1 MRADACPMNEN
12 LPIAIGFL
20 ALCFGLFVY
29 FIGFT
34 DWYDKRL
41 LDCTPVSKCRSVA
54 LGPAVVSGRVGGPG
68 AIPSL
73 IAHLPCFISRV
84 VVEEYKQSGRSKQWR
99 TVHKR
104 EWRMP
109 FYLIDETGEVK
120 ILPDKAVLW
129 LQEDVKYSSETGLV
143 EYSAAASNRATQ
155 QTEALDDM
163 FREYCIT
170 RGLNTYAQLRFTE
183 TNLSP
188 GDPVFVYGSASAGR
202 DVGDKDATVIQKTFW
217 QTPYIMEGDRSDM
230 LRKLKT
236 RGLLRVLGGSFAV
249 IIGTGILAH
258 ATTTTETTAVW
269 TDYLMS
275 PSSAFGE
282 FTSLFFLAAL
292 GVFIYAALIYN
303 GLVSLRNEV
312 DRAFSNVDVL
322 LQQRFDL
329 IPNLVSV
336 CKAYME
342 HESSVM
348 QAVSA
353 SRGQWTAA
361 RGRTDKINA
370 AAIAVPALR
379 QLLATAEAYPR
390 LRANENFLQL
400 QQSLSTLE
408 EQVADRRELYNSAV
422 SLFNSRIKMVPDRL
436 VAGTFRFEEQPF
448 FSAEKS
454 AEVPPTMN
462 VGFGQ

>member
-1 MRADACPMNEN
+1 MNEN

-20 ALCFGLFVY
+20 TLCFGLFVY

-54 LGPAVVSGRVGGPG
+54 LGPAVISGRVGGPG
-68 AIPSL
+68 AITSL

-84 VVEEYKQSGRSKQWR
+84 VVEECKQSGRNNQWN

-109 FYLIDETGEVK
+109 FYLIDDTGEVRV
-120 ILPDKAVLW
+120 LPEKAVLW
-129 LQEDVKYSSETGLV
+129 LQEDVKYSTETGIV
-143 EYSAAASNRATQ
+143 EYSPAASERATQ
-155 QTEALDDM
+155 QNETLDDM

-170 RGLNTYAQLRFTE
+170 RGINTRVPLRFTE

-202 DVGDKDATVIQKTFW
+202 DSGDKDATVIQKTFW

-236 RGLLRVLGGSFAV
+236 RGILRVLVGSFSV

-258 ATTTTETTAVW
+258 ATTTTEKTAVW
-269 TDYLMS
+269 TDYFMS
-275 PSSAFGE
+275 SSSAVGE
-282 FTSLFFLAAL
+282 FASLFFLAVL
-292 GVFIYAALIYN
+292 GVGLYVALIYN

-336 CKAYME
+336 CRAYME

-353 SRGQWTAA
+353 SRGQWSAA
-361 RGRTDKINA
+361 RGRIDKFNA
-370 AAIAVPALR
+370 AAVAVPALR
-379 QLLATAEAYPR
+379 QLLASAEAYPR

-408 EQVADRRELYNSAV
+408 EQIADRRELYNSAV
-422 SLFNSRIKMVPDRL
+422 SFFNSRIGMVPDRF
-436 VAGTFRFEEQPF
+436 VAGTFGFEEQPF
-448 FSAEKS
+448 FRVEKS
-454 AEVPPTMN
+454 AEAAPAIN
-462 VGFGQ
+462 AGSGL